1 MRRLAVLVVL
11 LALAL
16 FPAAPQASGSK
27 TGKASAGARKK
38 KPAPKKK
45 PLDLSKLPPSPIED
59 PSGTLAPFFATIAA
73 LEHPPDAAVR
83 TVRIL
88 HFGDSHVEADLWTGE
103 MRRLLQAR
111 FGDGGVGYV
120 MPGKPW
126 RFFRHTLARSTGSG
140 WKTVG
145 FGKDPGD
152 GLVGLSG
159 IAIVPASKAQ
169 PAGVLAPG
177 ATFEVQV
184 GLPSGPAPMAL
195 WVDGECAFAGPV
207 GEGCGLTDDGLET
220 KVVPLPDDPCQ
231 AVAFLRGTTFV
242 PDMPHDVSV
251 EPLPGDALRLL
262 GMEFESGRPGILY
275 EPLGIIGAEVS
286 NLDKWRSD
294 VRRVLLG
301 RAAPRLIVVSYGTNE
316 MGQADFSEADYLE
329 LCGRLI
335 AALRRDAPGVPL
347 LVTGPIDRDARRS
360 RLKGL
365 VKSNEP
371 EVVDALRKA
380 ALENGAAF
388 WDARAAMGGEGS
400 IMAWRAAGLAQADF
414 VHLTAPGYEKLAGLL
429 YDQLMEAYRRS
440 GAAIGEGTAAP
451 PTTAP

>member
-1 MRRLAVLVVL
+1 MRRLAVLVAL

-16 FPAAPQASGSK
+16 FPAAPLASGSK
-27 TGKASAGARKK
+27 AGKSTPGAHKK
-38 KPAPKKK
+38 KPAPKRK
-45 PLDLSKLPPSPIED
+45 PLDLSKLPPTPIED
-59 PSGTLAPFFATIAA
+59 PAGTLAPFFAELAA
-73 LEHPPDAAVR
+73 LEHPADAAVR

-126 RFFRHTLARSTGSG
+126 RFFRHTLAKSTGSG

-159 IAIVPASKAQ
+159 IAIEPGSKAQ

-184 GLPSGPAPMAL
+184 GLPSGPAPLAL

-207 GEGCGLTDDGLET
+207 GEGCELPGNDLET
-220 KVVPLPDDPCQ
+220 QVVPLPGDPCQ
-231 AVAFLRGTTFV
+231 AVAFLRGTTMV
-242 PDMPHDVSV
+242 ADMPHDVSV
-251 EPLPGDALRLL
+251 EPLPGDGLRLL
-262 GMEFESGRPGILY
+262 GMEFESGRVGILY

-294 VRRVLLG
+294 VRRVLLD
-301 RAAPRLIVVSYGTNE
+301 RAAPGLIVVSYGTNE
-316 MGQADFSEADYLE
+316 MGQPDFSEADYLA

-335 AALRRDAPGVPL
+335 AGLRRDAPGVPL

-360 RLKGL
+360 RLKGV

-380 ALENGAAF
+380 ALTNGAAF
-388 WDARAAMGGEGS
+388 WDARAAMGGEGA
-400 IMAWRAAGLAQADF
+400 IVAWRAAGLAQADF

-429 YDQLMEAYRRS
+429 YGELMEAYRKS
-440 GAAIGEGTAAP
+440 ASIGEGTAAP
-451 PTTAP
+451 PATAP